1 MKPAHKRPLDAKGG
15 TDLGKIV
22 AIANQKGGV
31 GKTTTAVNLAAEL
44 GALGKKVLLV
54 DFDPQGNSTTGL
66 GIGKRGLTKS
76 TYTVLTGET
85 PIVEALLPTTA
96 EGVLIL
102 PTDNNLAGATIELV
116 AASDRV
122 ERLKSKLR
130 PMRAA
135 FDYILIDCPPSLELL
150 TINALTAADTVL
162 VPTQCEFFAMEGLSQ
177 LINSIRQVTKLYNP
191 SLEIEGVL
199 LTMFDS
205 RLNLTV
211 QVMSEIKK
219 YFGPKVYATTIP
231 RSVRLSE
238 APSYGLPIRGYDKLS
253 RGAEQYAQF
262 AKEFLRKNGES
273 LPG

>member
-1 MKPAHKRPLDAKGG
+1 M
-15 TDLGKIV
+15 GKIV

-31 GKTTTAVNLAAEL
+31 GKTTTTVNLAAEL

-66 GIGKRGLTKS
+66 GVDKRGLVKS
-76 TYTVLTGET
+76 TYSVLTGET
-85 PIVEALLPTTA
+85 PIADALLPTTA

-130 PMRAA
+130 PMRPA

-177 LINSIRQVTKLYNP
+177 LVNSIRQVTKLYNP
-191 SLEIEGVL
+191 NLQIEGVL

-262 AKEFLRKNGES
+262 AREFLRKNGEA

>member
-1 MKPAHKRPLDAKGG
+1 M
-15 TDLGKIV
+15 GKIV

-66 GIGKRGLTKS
+66 GIDKRGLTKS
-76 TYTVLTGET
+76 TYSVLTGET
-85 PIVEALLPTTA
+85 AIVDALLPTSA
-96 EGVLIL
+96 ENVLIL

-130 PMRAA
+130 PMRPA

-150 TINALTAADTVL
+150 TLNALTAADTVL

-177 LINSIRQVTKLYNP
+177 LVNSIRQVTRLYNP
-191 SLEIEGVL
+191 TLTIEGVL

-211 QVMSEIKK
+211 QVTNEIKK

-238 APSYGLPIRGYDKLS
+238 APSFGLSIRGYDRLS
-253 RGAEQYAQF
+253 RGGEQYAQF

-273 LPG
+273 VPS